1 MNEGARRDG
10 GRGRAGDRWKGKEWC
25 CWEVVVR
32 GRSSSMGAVLLSP
45 PQIPAGLKG
54 FLGIPE
60 DS

>member
-1 MNEGARRDG
+1 MILLASSYVGVIRTLIG
-10 GRGRAGDRWKGKEWC
+10 LFQVGSPAGYASGC
-25 CWEVVVR
+25 AL
-32 GRSSSMGAVLLSP
+32 SVLLSP